1 MTNAK
6 PSNEQDSA
14 TIELPVDVDGV
25 PIRIGDHVWM
35 RDKDAHMVVTRL
47 SVARCLGKDEW
58 CIRGRDAEDNER
70 GHFTHPLNLSH
81 KAPDSLKLIKRDTY
95 DLVMA
100 EFIEDPEGEVE
111 KIFERIE
118 RLFNA

>member
-1 MTNAK
+1 M
-6 PSNEQDSA
+6 NEQGNT

-35 RDKDAHMVVTRL
+35 RDKDVSLVVTRL
-47 SVARCLGKDEW
+47 SIARCLGKDEW
-58 CIRGRDAEDNER
+58 YVQGHDAEDNER
-70 GHFTHPLNLSH
+70 GHVTHPLNLSH

-95 DLVMA
+95 DLVMT

-118 RLFNA
+118 RLFDA